1 MSDETNENS
10 PPPAQNDA
18 RARWRAERTTFQRVY
33 DVVTGVTSFVPA
45 KEIGERADCSTDGAR
60 SALSQLVEMG
70 VAERRGER
78 PAEYRRND
86 SYLRWKRI
94 ESLAREHT
102 PDELRGHVEDLL
114 QEDHDL
120 QAHFD
125 APDPDAISPK
135 IFEEFDHDTIHER
148 WDALTRWRSVRED
161 LAVLQEAIH
170 RAEQNSDGRSGESA
184 SA

>member
-1 MSDETNENS
+1 MSDETEGDN
-10 PPPAQNDA
+10 PPPDQGDV
-18 RARWRAERTTFQRVY
+18 RARWRSERTTFQRVY
-33 DVVTGVTSFVPA
+33 DVITGVTSFVTA
-45 KEIGERADCSTDGAR
+45 KDIAERADCSTDGAR

-70 VAERRGER
+70 VAERRGKR

-102 PDELRGHVEDLL
+102 PDELRDHVDDLL
-114 QEDHDL
+114 QEDHEL
-120 QAHFD
+120 QDHFD
-125 APDPDAISPK
+125 APDPDAVSPGV
-135 IFEEFDHDTIHER
+135 FEEFDHDTIHEQ

-161 LAVLQEAIH
+161 LAVLQQAIH
-170 RAEQNSDGRSGESA
+170 RAERDSNGRSGESA